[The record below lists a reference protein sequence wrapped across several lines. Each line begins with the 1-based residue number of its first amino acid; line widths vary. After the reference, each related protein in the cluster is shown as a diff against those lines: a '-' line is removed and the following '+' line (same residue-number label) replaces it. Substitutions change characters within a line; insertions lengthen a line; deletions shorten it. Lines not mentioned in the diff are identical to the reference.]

1 MSQRGIRIDDWF
13 TKICLGVFFFCIGAI
28 FLSIVIGVDLTAL
41 AEDPIGAIIFM
52 LIPTVFMDIG
62 LFIAIEGW
70 TGRKA
75 AGVDPARF
83 AAEVQ
88 AGLSADGGMTAE
100 QQKIIKT
107 ASKGISTYMV
117 ISKWVQR
124 IVGFAAALVA
134 IFALAYVWLSSIS
147 DIASGKSA
155 LKGGFFLVLGL
166 VLVSYVIIIYLK
178 LLRKPRAN

>member
-1 MSQRGIRIDDWF
+1 MRIDDWF
-13 TKICLGVFFFCIGAI
+13 TKICLGIFFFCIGAI
-28 FLSIVIGVDLTAL
+28 FLSIVIGVDLKAL
-41 AEDPIGAIIFM
+41 VEDPIGAIIFV

-62 LFIAIEGW
+62 LFIALEGW

-75 AGVDPARF
+75 AKVDTARF

-100 QQKIIKT
+100 QEKFIKT
-107 ASKGISTYMV
+107 ASSGISIYMV

-124 IVGFAAALVA
+124 IVGVAAAIIGL
-134 IFALAYVWLSSIS
+134 FAMAYVWLSSIH
-147 DIASGKSA
+147 DAASG
-155 LKGGFFLVLGL
+155 LKEGFFLVLGL